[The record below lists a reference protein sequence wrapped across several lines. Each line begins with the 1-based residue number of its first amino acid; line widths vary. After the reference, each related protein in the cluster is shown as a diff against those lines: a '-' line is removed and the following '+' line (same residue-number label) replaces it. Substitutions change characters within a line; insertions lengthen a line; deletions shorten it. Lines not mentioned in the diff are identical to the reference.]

1 MPAGIKLTRKNNEIR
16 KECTYKRYTSKECQ
30 KCRHIVEWTKNE
42 YRRTPVDKFDPILY
56 EIKKK
61 NTTQNTAKL
70 HILAEAHMLN
80 EDLEFYLNPAISEE

>member
-61 NTTQNTAKL
+61 EYYTEYGQTAYSGRSP
-70 HILAEAHMLN
+70 HAE
-80 EDLEFYLNPAISEE
+80 